1 MKEELIEY
9 EHEGTT
15 LEAYLAYDESHD
27 GPLPGVLIS
36 HAWGGRGELECAKAR
51 ALAGH
56 GYAGFA
62 LDMYGKGV
70 LGSGPDENAT
80 LMQPFLDDRTLLQTR
95 LAAALTP
102 ARGHAVIDATRIA
115 AMGFCFGGLCVLD
128 LARTGVDI
136 RGVISFHGLLG
147 KPGNTD
153 GKAIKAKV
161 LVLHGHDDP
170 MAPVEHVNELESELT
185 AAGADWQIHAYG
197 NTMHSFTNP
206 QANDPDFGTVY
217 NEAANRRSWATL
229 LNFLEEIF
237 V

>member
-15 LEAYLAYDESHD
+15 LEAYLTYDESRD

-51 ALAGH
+51 ALAGQ

-80 LMQPFLDDRTLLQTR
+80 LMQPFLDDRSLLQTR
-95 LAAALTP
+95 LVAALT
-102 ARGHAVIDATRIA
+102 AAQGHAVVDTARIA

-136 RGVISFHGLLG
+136 RGVVSFHGLLG

-217 NEAANRRSWATL
+217 NEAADRRSWTTL